1 MTTPTGLF
9 DKRFI
14 GRDLRAGVVVFF
26 IAVPLCLGIA
36 IASGAPPISGLIA
49 GMVGGVVVTLVSG
62 SSLSVSGPAAGLTVI
77 VLGAIEQF
85 GYEGLLFATLIA
97 GGLQL
102 LLGVVKFG
110 VISSYVPNG
119 VIKGMLA
126 AIGLILI
133 GTQIPLALGHGT
145 GGEASISTPGALID
159 GIEPLA
165 LIITGIGLAILV
177 LFETPMIKNNA
188 VLHNLPGPLLV
199 VVFGIALSV
208 GVEAVGSSLAL
219 SEAAH
224 VQLPGLNGPMDL
236 LGALQLPDFSLW
248 LTPGI
253 YMTALTIALV
263 ASLETLLCIEA
274 VDNMDPMGRA
284 SPRNRELTAQGMGN
298 MVCGAIGG
306 IPVTSVIVRSS
317 ANLQFG
323 GRTRLAS
330 LTHGILLIVSVAFLA
345 FALEQIPLACLAAI
359 LLHTGYKLAKPALVS
374 EQFRRGWY
382 AFIPFMVTIGA
393 ILVTDLLVGVL
404 IGMMVSTYFLVQA
417 NYQSALTFTKSGD
430 HNLLRLNTQVSFL
443 NRQEMRDYLALVPNG
458 GYLIVDAW
466 DAQFIDPDIREDLD
480 HFAERA
486 HERDITV
493 EFKHYTTEE
502 GERTKQEAAEMSK
515 AAPQTT

>member
-1 MTTPTGLF
+1 MSTATGLF
-9 DKRFI
+9 DKRYF
-14 GRDLRAGVVVFF
+14 GSDLRAGIVVFF

-49 GMVGGVVVTLVSG
+49 GMVGGVVVTLFSG
-62 SSLSVSGPAAGLTVI
+62 SPLSVSGPAAGLTVI
-77 VLGAIEQF
+77 VLAAIQEY
-85 GYEGLLFATLIA
+85 GYEGLLFATLVA
-97 GGLQL
+97 GVLQL
-102 LLGVVKFG
+102 MLGLVKFG

-145 GGEASISTPGALID
+145 GGEAGLSTPGALID

-165 LIITGIGLAILV
+165 LIITGIGLAILI
-177 LFETPMIKNNA
+177 LFETSAIKKNA
-188 VLHNLPGPLLV
+188 LLGNMPGPLV
-199 VVFGIALSV
+199 VVALGVAISV
-208 GVEAVGSSLAL
+208 GAEASGASWAL
-219 SEAAH
+219 REAAH
-224 VQLPGLNGPMDL
+224 VQLPGLDGPMSFL
-236 LGALQLPDFSLW
+236 SAFQLPDFSLW

-274 VDNMDPMGRA
+274 VDNMDPLGRA

-298 MVCGAIGG
+298 LVCGAIGG

-317 ANLQFG
+317 ANVQFG
-323 GRTRLAS
+323 GRTRTAS
-330 LTHGILLIVSVAFLA
+330 LTHGVLLVVSVALLA
-345 FALEQIPLACLAAI
+345 FALEEIPLACLAAI
-359 LLHTGYKLAKPALVS
+359 LLHTGYKLAKPALIS

-382 AFIPFMVTIGA
+382 CFIPFMVTIGA

-404 IGMMVSTYFLVQA
+404 IGMMVATYFLIQS
-417 NYQSALTFTKSGD
+417 NYQTALKFTQSGD

-443 NRQEMRDYLALVPNG
+443 NRQELRDYLALVPEG

-466 DAQFIDPDIREDLD
+466 GTQFIDPDIREDLD

-493 EFKHYTTEE
+493 EFKHYTT
-502 GERTKQEAAEMSK
+502 GENERGEQEAAEMSK
-515 AAPQTT
+515 AAT